1 MTKAHS
7 ESSLMHNVRC
17 LKCGSS
23 RLDRLGYMCARCG
36 GSAGRRSEPC
46 YVSPQTKRKL
56 LLHASELSQF
66 GVKFG
71 RESGVFKN
79 WHFSLGDAIALL
91 EVVQPG
97 TLRAVVRR
105 LRDLAIPIEEILRL
119 RLNEPELILNYYHMD
134 EEFRPGAVVRKEST
148 VASPPRIS
156 SKIAGRPK
164 RKRSR
169 PMKEVRLAAS
179 PGSKL
184 LKSRPEKRKS

>member
-1 MTKAHS
+1 MTKTHS
-7 ESSLMHNVRC
+7 EPSLIHNVRC

-23 RLDRLGYMCARCG
+23 RLDRMGYMCARCG

-56 LLHASELSQF
+56 LLHAGELSQF

-71 RESGVFKN
+71 RESGVFQN
-79 WHFSLGDAIALL
+79 WQFSLGDAIALL

-105 LRDLAIPIEEILRL
+105 LRDLAIPVEEILRL

-134 EEFRPGAVVRKEST
+134 EEIRPSAVVEGSVVTSRPAIPLK
-148 VASPPRIS
+148 VAPS
-156 SKIAGRPK
+156 SK

-169 PMKEVRLAAS
+169 PVKKVARAAR
-179 PGSKL
+179 PIHKL
-184 LKSRPEKRKS
+184 RKSPKGKKN